1 MFPTR
6 NLAKFQKIQ
15 RGLYNEKEQRFIVD
29 PPKLPKTEKMIKGH
43 WITNNC
49 HVVICGVPC
58 ENCFKK
64 LQNCPKRPVQEDVP
78 WEVKIQPVKATK
90 TEEEKG
96 DDEGHDARP
105 RRNRKKPKKPAKR
118 NRSLSIV
125 IVSPEKD
132 QTKAKDQVQKAA
144 TLVVDM
150 SNGEKKS
157 SPEREP
163 NENDFAP
170 KRKKVRR
177 SKSFVKENQDFPKI
191 PIDSMEETETHD
203 QSIIKE
209 LENQNLIEITNK
221 SPNDENKPLNVAL
234 AEETITAN
242 KPIGNVKLFVNSIFI
257 LYARWHFKLVC
268 LQPKLASLVNAQKI

>member
-43 WITNNC
+43 RISNNC

-64 LQNCPKRPVQEDVP
+64 LQNCPKRPVQEEVP

-90 TEEEKG
+90 TEEENG

-105 RRNRKKPKKPAKR
+105 RRNRKKPKKDAPEGKVSKR
-118 NRSLSIV
+118 NRSPSIV
-125 IVSPEKD
+125 VVSPEKD

-177 SKSFVKENQDFPKI
+177 SKSFVRENQDFPKI
-191 PIDSMEETETHD
+191 PIDSMEEETETHD

-221 SPNDENKPLNVAL
+221 SPIIEVTNKSPNDENKPLNVAL
-234 AEETITAN
+234 AEETITASQ
-242 KPIGNVKLFVNSIFI
+242 PIGNVLNFCQFDFHFV
-257 LYARWHFKLVC
+257 R
-268 LQPKLASLVNAQKI
+268 